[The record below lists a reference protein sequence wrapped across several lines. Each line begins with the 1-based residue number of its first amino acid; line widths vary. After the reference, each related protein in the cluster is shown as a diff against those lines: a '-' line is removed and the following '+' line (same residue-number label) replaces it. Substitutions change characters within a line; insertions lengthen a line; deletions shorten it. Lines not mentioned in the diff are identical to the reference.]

1 MLQII
6 TNPVFVAVIVMT
18 VLCLLKMNVYL
29 SIIIAALVC
38 GLMGGS
44 SIYETLELFFTGT
57 GNDLGGYINMLFMSV
72 VAAYMVSSGL
82 GDVLAPRVS
91 KALRGKPWILVVA
104 FAVIG
109 ICCETVLT
117 FGSSFCLIIIP
128 PLLAVFN
135 NYKVD
140 RRKVC
145 TSIMCG
151 LQIGYACVPI
161 GFGALFMG
169 IVAAAMADNGVA
181 GITYLDVAKANWPII
196 LAMVLAIVFVCLV
209 FRKPREYKPVAG
221 ITAPAEGEAPAE
233 DAPMPKWEVKHTL
246 AIIAALVAPAV
257 QMLTGYLQLGGLISM
272 ALFVIF
278 GIVKFG
284 DMRKLTDTGFL
295 DIAVVVF
302 IMMAGGGFANVSRT
316 VGNVDALVANT
327 VSLIGSSKLLA
338 AFIMLLLGL
347 LVTLGIGTSW
357 GTVPIVATIMVPM
370 GLQLG
375 FSIPAIIML
384 ISAAAVLGDAGS
396 PASDQ
401 TLLPTAVFN
410 LDGQHDHIWD
420 TCVPSFICCNVPILI
435 ICSICA
441 CIM

>member
-1 MLQII
+1 MPSDFREI
-6 TNPVFVAVIVMT
+6 PGEEEEVM
-18 VLCLLKMNVYL
+18 
-29 SIIIAALVC
+29 ALV
-38 GLMGGS
+38 
-44 SIYETLELFFTGT
+44 
-57 GNDLGGYINMLFMSV
+57 
-72 VAAYMVSSGL
+72 
-82 GDVLAPRVS
+82 
-91 KALRGKPWILVVA
+91 
-104 FAVIG
+104 
-109 ICCETVLT
+109 
-117 FGSSFCLIIIP
+117 
-128 PLLAVFN
+128 
-135 NYKVD
+135 
-140 RRKVC
+140 
-145 TSIMCG
+145 
-151 LQIGYACVPI
+151 
-161 GFGALFMG
+161 
-169 IVAAAMADNGVA
+169 
-181 GITYLDVAKANWPII
+181 
-196 LAMVLAIVFVCLV
+196 
-209 FRKPREYKPVAG
+209 
-221 ITAPAEGEAPAE
+221 PAE

-327 VSLIGSSKLLA
+327 VNLIGSSKLLA